1 MATRTRKKA
10 EQPVQAEE
18 TPKVIRPN
26 ELAKELGVDGKRVR
40 AFLRT
45 EFTRP
50 TDAKNTNWELSPE
63 MVTAIKERF
72 APKSDEDKGE

>member
-26 ELAKELGVDGKRVR
+26 ELAKELGVDGKRIR
-40 AFLRT
+40 AYLRT

-50 TDAKNTNWELSPE
+50 GEAKNTNWDLTPE
-63 MVTAIKERF
+63 MVTAVKERF
-72 APKSDEDKGE
+72 TPKTDEA